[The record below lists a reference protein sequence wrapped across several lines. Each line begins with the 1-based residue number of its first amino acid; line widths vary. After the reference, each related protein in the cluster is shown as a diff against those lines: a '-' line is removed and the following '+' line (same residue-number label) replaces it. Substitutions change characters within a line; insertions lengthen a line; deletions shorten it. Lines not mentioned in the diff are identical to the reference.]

1 MATKEAELEAKLAE
15 TQARIAA
22 EEKKVDLLKKE
33 VADKEGKVGMTV
45 EEQDRLAE
53 LDRIIAEEQAEINK
67 WQAEVDR
74 LNVEVPLWKKRLD
87 SAKALLTAYQNY
99 RKASPKARVDVPD
112 NIKSAYKSAWGTE
125 AVKIVS
131 LAPPPNIYA
140 NTAGGKPRSI
150 IDEYKER
157 FKSYATDRLK
167 AIATHSR
174 WGGYDYTT
182 GWGNFRPAV
191 DMAAKELL
199 WERGIRYPDWLNV
212 ITTVETYISKLSSQ
226 VTLAESK
233 YHDLYTQLQDA
244 KYELEQARRRLLDA
258 QSSKSRAELEIRR
271 AIALRQAELDAAKAR
286 LEMEIRLLNQLK
298 ASEEMLRAQIEQARA
313 EAVARA
319 AREREALLK
328 AQEEEKRRIAE
339 EQRRKAEEELAV
351 AQAESMTAI
360 AEREEARKQAYIEAA
375 KAREEAEEIA
385 KQREEQA
392 KLAAQAEAA
401 ASVARLQAEEASR
414 KVAVAKTMP
423 PVAAE
428 VKPVIP
434 TVALIA
440 LVGLGIFALTRG
452 EEKKPTTPRGK
463 YIAEKMKK

>member
-1 MATKEAELEAKLAE
+1 MATKEAELKAKLTE
-15 TQARIAA
+15 TQAKIAA

-33 VADKEGKVGMTV
+33 IADKEGKVGMTV

-53 LDRIIAEEQAEINK
+53 LDRIIAGEQAKVNK

-99 RKASPKARVDVPD
+99 RKASPKERVDVPD
-112 NIKSAYKSAWGTE
+112 SIKSAYKSAWGTE
-125 AVKIVS
+125 AIKIVS

-150 IDEYKER
+150 IDEYKKR
-157 FKSYATDRLK
+157 FKNYATDRLK

-226 VTLAESK
+226 VTLAENK
-233 YHDLYTQLQDA
+233 YHDLYTQFQDA
-244 KYELEQARRRLLDA
+244 KDELERARRRLLDA

-286 LEMEIRLLNQLK
+286 LEMEERLLDQLK

-328 AQEEEKRRIAE
+328 AQEEERRRIAE

-351 AQAESMTAI
+351 AQAESMTAT
-360 AEREEARKQAYIEAA
+360 AEREEARKQAYIEAT

-392 KLAAQAEAA
+392 RLAAQAEIK
-401 ASVARLQAEEASR
+401 ASIARLQAEEAGR
-414 KVAVAKTMP
+414 KVEMAKAAPPP

-428 VKPVIP
+428 VKPAIPIWVIIGGIG
-434 TVALIA
+434 LIA
-440 LVGLGIFALTRG
+440 LAG
-452 EEKKPTTPRGK
+452 KKK
-463 YIAEKMKK
+463 E